1 MGERLKGKVAVITG
15 AAGGGVGE
23 AAASALSA
31 EGALI
36 VVNDISRDSQ
46 GGYEAD
52 KVVRK
57 IIETGG
63 KAVANY
69 DSVAIMEGGL
79 NIVKTAL
86 DTYGRI
92 DILVNCAGNFR
103 GVPTIE
109 LTENEWDS
117 IISVHLKGHF
127 SCIKAALPVMI
138 KQKTGRIIN
147 FSSRAAFGGGGNL
160 AYTAAK
166 AGILGLTTMLSV
178 ELKEHNITVNAIL
191 PSADTKMF
199 PGPRPQFARKTM
211 IESMFLEP
219 HYIAPMITYLATDEA
234 QGVTGRFIYSS
245 GGDFCLYSLPIQL
258 KAEAPVFV
266 RKMGKW
272 TVDELVD
279 VMPSLGLS

>member
-1 MGERLKGKVAVITG
+1 MSERLKGKVAVITG

-23 AAASALSA
+23 TAALALSA
-31 EGALI
+31 EGALT
-36 VVNDISRDSQ
+36 VVNDIGRDSEGRYQ
-46 GGYEAD
+46 AD
-52 KVVRK
+52 KVVQK
-57 IIETGG
+57 IIDTGG
-63 KAVANY
+63 KAVTNY
-69 DSVAIMEGGL
+69 DSVATMGGGE

-86 DTYGRI
+86 NTYGRI

-103 GVPTIE
+103 GISTVE
-109 LTENEWDS
+109 LSENEWDS
-117 IISVHLKGHF
+117 IINVHLKGHF
-127 SCIKAALPVMI
+127 SCIKAALPAMI
-138 KQKTGRIIN
+138 EQKSGRIIN

-199 PGPRPQFARKTM
+199 PGPRPKFARKTM

-219 HYIAPMITYLATDEA
+219 HYIAPMISYLSTDEA

-245 GGDFCLYSLPIQL
+245 GGDFCLYSPPIQL

-272 TVDELVD
+272 TVEELIE